1 MVEYNYKQGIK
12 SNIPKGE
19 FTRRFYDA
27 DNKGII
33 NKDGE
38 VKQWAQSNNLNPW
51 GIKDK
56 PGSFPQFNFNQ
67 MTVQEFFN
75 QVTDKSAN
83 NMYAGMLERIGR
95 TTIWADDLADN
106 EFLRFMKSPLEYGA
120 AVEDGAFEDIPSR
133 HWSKNFQSDGK
144 TANPLFKTEVPK
156 YINSLAEVNF
166 CREIPLKMSEIEFR
180 KCCQTAQ
187 TVGDVAGVLIGKV
200 NVTFIDD
207 MYEACKQYFLGCL
220 RIAPE
225 EAGATLPLKEV
236 FGFIRT
242 DKGEEL
248 DPSKI
253 NPMISVIEYTE
264 DRCPEDKILGAIH
277 QITDSEFY
285 YKSRKYNPAGRYTRS
300 KQMTLVLP
308 KKWLYPLFLEKF
320 AATYHPEYIKL
331 GEDVNLLYVDSMPEM
346 VTSMFPPEYEYLGML
361 VDDRALGITPLNGG
375 FSVNTFFNPQEGS
388 TSYFGHYEFIFSFI
402 PFFNRKYLFLRK
414 K

>member
-1 MVEYNYKQGIK
+1 MADYKQGLK
-12 SNIPKGE
+12 TNVPKGE
-19 FTRRFYDA
+19 FAARFNDGILDKDQTQWLKNQNLRPYVDKI
-27 DNKGII
+27 DEKG
-33 NKDGE
+33 KTYRTLGD
-38 VKQWAQSNNLNPW
+38 
-51 GIKDK
+51 

-67 MTVQEFFN
+67 MTVQEFFAS
-75 QVTDKSAN
+75 VTDKSAN

-120 AVEDGAFEDIPSR
+120 AIEDGAFEDIKSR
-133 HWSKNFQSDGK
+133 PWSKNFQSDGK
-144 TANPLFKTEVPK
+144 TPNPLFKTEVPR

-166 CREIPLKMSEIEFR
+166 SREIPLKMSEIEYR

-187 TVGDVAGVLIGKV
+187 TVGDVAGVLIGKI

-225 EAGATLPLKEV
+225 ESGTAMPLREI
-236 FGFIRT
+236 FGI
-242 DKGEEL
+242 DAQGEL
-248 DPSKI
+248 TGKL
-253 NPMISVIEYTE
+253 NPMVAVIEYTE

-285 YKSRKYNPAGRYTRS
+285 YKSRKYNPAARYTRS

-331 GEDVNLLYVDSMPEM
+331 GEDVQLLYVDAMPEM
-346 VTSMFPPEYEYLGML
+346 ITSMFPPNYEFLGML

-388 TSYFGHYEFIFSFI
+388 TSYFGHYEFIFSFL
-402 PFFNRKYLFLRK
+402 PFFNRKYLFLK
-414 K
+414 KK